1 MIIDLE
7 EHRLTHAVQVDL
19 TLVQG
24 SKFWP
29 SLPAVGQVPQVSSL
43 CKRSPCRNL
52 GFLCPL
58 MLLRNLSL
66 PVPSPGIPGINM
78 QKQARPH
85 WNITNSGVSLTA
97 NCNNMAGQTSV
108 EEKQVLFATEAELFI
123 EQLKTYSLKEIGS
136 AK

>member
-1 MIIDLE
+1 MIIELE
-7 EHRLTHAVQVDL
+7 EHRLTHAVQAEL

-29 SLPAVGQVPQVSSL
+29 SLPTVGQVPQVSSV

-66 PVPSPGIPGINM
+66 PVPSPGINM

-97 NCNNMAGQTSV
+97 NWNNMAGQTSV
-108 EEKQVLFATEAELFI
+108 EGKQVLFATEAELFI
-123 EQLKTYSLKEIGS
+123 EQLKTYPLKEIGS

>member
-1 MIIDLE
+1 MIIELE
-7 EHRLTHAVQVDL
+7 EHRLTHAVQAEL

-29 SLPAVGQVPQVSSL
+29 SLPAVGQVPQVSSVYI
-43 CKRSPCRNL
+43 KVISVPKPRV
-52 GFLCPL
+52 PL
-58 MLLRNLSL
+58 SSNAVTQ
-66 PVPSPGIPGINM
+66 PVATFPITRINM

-108 EEKQVLFATEAELFI
+108 EGKQVLFATEAELFI
-123 EQLKTYSLKEIGS
+123 EQLKTYPLKEIGS